1 MAQKTDR
8 NHPRFHLNRRARYGV
23 VGLVAVAVVITLGL
37 RRSPPAQYF
46 TSPVTRGSLTSTVQ
60 ATGAVQAVTTVN
72 VGAQISGLVQ
82 KLLVDF
88 NSPVKKGQLIAQIDP
103 TVYQNEVT
111 SAQANL
117 DQAQANV
124 RSLAANVGV
133 AQQTLV
139 GARAAIAQAQATWED
154 AKLVMD
160 QTVPLYQQGI
170 FSKQQRDQAVTTEAA
185 DRAAVQVAQANAAQD
200 QAKVVAAQA
209 QLAQAKA
216 QAEMQAAAL
225 KVAETNLGYCNIYSP
240 INGVVVNRA
249 VDVGQTVAAS
259 FQTPTLFTI
268 AQDLSKMQVDV
279 QTDESDVGRI
289 HVGDPAAFTLDAFP
303 NEIFHGAVSQVRM
316 NATTVQNVVEYD
328 VMVNFDNPGGRVFPG
343 MTAYVN
349 IPVATVH
356 NQLLAPAAALRFQPQ
371 LPAAQVR
378 ALLEQNGIASPR
390 AGSAAGRGA
399 GASQAGNA
407 AAPMPTERADTAVLW
422 KLGAGNQL
430 IPVRVGTGITNFT
443 STAVTV
449 LQGSLA
455 PGDRL
460 VTGMV
465 MKSQGL
471 SPMAARRFH

>member
-1 MAQKTDR
+1 MPQKTDR

-37 RRSPPAQYF
+37 RRSAPPQYF

-72 VGAQISGLVQ
+72 VGAQISGLVD
-82 KLLVDF
+82 KLYVDF

-124 RSLAANVGV
+124 HSLQANVGV
-133 AQQTLV
+133 AQQTLA
-139 GARAAIAQAQATWED
+139 GAKASIAQAQATWED

-185 DRAAVQVAQANAAQD
+185 DQAAVQVAQANAAQD
-200 QAKVVAAQA
+200 QAKVVAAVA

-216 QAEMQAAAL
+216 QAQMQAAAL

-289 HVGDPAAFTLDAFP
+289 HAGDPATFTLDAFP
-303 NEIFHGAVSQVRM
+303 NEIFHGMVSQVRM

-328 VMVNFDNPGGRVFPG
+328 VMVSFDNPGGRVFPG

-356 NQLLAPAAALRFQPQ
+356 NQLLAPAAALRFKPQ
-371 LPAAQVR
+371 LPATEVR
-378 ALLEQNGIASPR
+378 ALLAQNGIAP
-390 AGSAAGRGA
+390 AKAATGGGA
-399 GASQAGNA
+399 GAG
-407 AAPMPTERADTAVLW
+407 W
-422 KLGAGNQL
+422 
-430 IPVRVGTGITNFT
+430 GI
-443 STAVTV
+443 
-449 LQGSLA
+449 
-455 PGDRL
+455 
-460 VTGMV
+460 
-465 MKSQGL
+465 
-471 SPMAARRFH
+471 SPFRIRPANESPKPAK